1 MSELMAVI
9 ERIADA
15 GGGVKEKNGEN
26 EEEGLQIDETEL
38 EEQVNDLGKQ
48 ITMFL
53 YLHFFLYVYENY
65 HLI

>member
-1 MSELMAVI
+1 MSEMMAVI
-9 ERIADA
+9 EGIADA

-53 YLHFFLYVYENY
+53 YLHCKKKHSLCV
-65 HLI
+65 